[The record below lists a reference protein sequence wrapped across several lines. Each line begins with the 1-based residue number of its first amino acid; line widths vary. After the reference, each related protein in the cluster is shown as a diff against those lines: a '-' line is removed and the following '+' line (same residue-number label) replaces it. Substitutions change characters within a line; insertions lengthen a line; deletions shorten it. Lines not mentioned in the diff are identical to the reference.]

1 MQRHHTLARRAPCGH
16 DDFQANMPRGQ
27 RTAQTDKH
35 PEKIMSIQE
44 SLTLVAIM
52 LAPAFFSLLGM
63 AALGSPAVAVSNE
76 FLAKA
81 KGRVF
86 HDKYGQQTAAMG
98 LILLLLFLVIQA
110 AALGLLLVRFPQMA
124 SRVFE
129 PGSLF
134 MISFASMGAFFVLGL
149 AYCLTWR
156 KMRDAKGAH
165 MLLGAGAALA
175 ALVGVAVTVPA
186 KLLIGL
192 PAEAMQA
199 PLGPQSMLWPM
210 AAMYMVLCVAAAAGL
225 SCVHLVLRRNRD
237 DYGRDY
243 YRFAL
248 NLASRWAL
256 GAMLV
261 FLTCQ
266 GWLFAVLP
274 DMFRTMTLG
283 TPLGLVWAAG
293 CGLGLACA
301 ALWLITARSDTPLR
315 FKGLTM
321 LAACLL
327 WLMHAMNA
335 TLFVNFMSML

>member
-1 MQRHHTLARRAPCGH
+1 
-16 DDFQANMPRGQ
+16 
-27 RTAQTDKH
+27 
-35 PEKIMSIQE
+35 MSIQE

-63 AALGSPAVAVSNE
+63 AALGSPAIAVSNE
-76 FLAKA
+76 YLARA
-81 KGRVF
+81 RGRVF
-86 HDKYGQQTAAMG
+86 HDKYGQQAAAMG

-129 PGSLF
+129 PGSPF
-134 MISFASMGAFFVLGL
+134 TVSFASMGAFVIFGL
-149 AYCLTWR
+149 AYFLTWR
-156 KMRDAKGAH
+156 KMREAKGAH
-165 MLLGAGAALA
+165 MLLGAVAALA
-175 ALVGVAVTVPA
+175 AMVGVAVTVPA

-199 PLGPQSMLWPM
+199 PLAPLSMLWPM
-210 AAMYMVLCVAAAAGL
+210 AAMYVVLCVAAAAGL
-225 SCVHLVLRRNRD
+225 SCVYLVLRRKRD
-237 DYGRDY
+237 DFGRDY
-243 YRFAL
+243 YRFSL

-256 GAMLV
+256 GAMVV
-261 FLTCQ
+261 FLACQ
-266 GWLFAVLP
+266 GWLLAVLP
-274 DMFRTMTLG
+274 DMYRTMTLG

-301 ALWLITARSDTPLR
+301 ALWLVTARSDTPLR
-315 FKGLTM
+315 FKGLTL